1 MDCDTA
7 HKIFTSMNLNTSSN
21 RTSAAFDRNE
31 SPAKK
36 TFGSF
41 KSMKRDKKKS
51 IIAHDIEMENAPNE
65 EID

>member
-1 MDCDTA
+1 
-7 HKIFTSMNLNTSSN
+7 MNLNTSSN